1 MLGSIMNI
9 HNLVLIGFG
18 NVNRALVKFLESKK
32 SELKQKFKLEYR
44 ITGVMT
50 RNLGWLADASGL
62 DTDAL
67 LRGKSVSCSISSD
80 IHSWLEDTQ
89 ANLLFEASSLEP
101 FTGQPATDYMKAALE
116 HGCHVVTANKGPIV
130 HAAKELYALAESRG
144 IKFRHE
150 ASFMGGSPIYSLFR
164 ETLPAANIR
173 RFRGLLN
180 STTSTIL
187 QTIEAGSSFIDGIKR
202 TQEIGIAET
211 DPSLDVDGWDSAVKV
226 CGLANVLLE
235 TQLDVS
241 KLERVSIRDLE
252 VAEIREAAEAGTPI
266 RQVAFIDV
274 LENRLQAG
282 VRHERIALNDP
293 LRATGTTNI
302 SHFELDVLP
311 GLTITT
317 HNAGATETAYDM
329 LADFI
334 NVYRIRR

>member
-1 MLGSIMNI
+1 MTVL
-9 HNLVLIGFG
+9 NLALIGFG
-18 NVNRALVKFLESKK
+18 NVNRALVEFLESKK
-32 SELKQKFKLEYR
+32 SELRQKYNLEYR
-44 ITGVMT
+44 VTGVMT
-50 RNLGWLADASGL
+50 RRLGWLADANGL
-62 DTDAL
+62 DTNAL
-67 LRGKSVSCSISSD
+67 LDGKIISSSISSD
-80 IHSWLEDTQ
+80 IHSWLEASE

-101 FTGQPATDYMKAALE
+101 FTGQPAIDYIKTALE
-116 HGCHVVTANKGPIV
+116 FGCHVVTANKGPVV
-130 HAAKELYALAESRG
+130 HAAKELYDLAASRG
-144 IKFRHE
+144 LLFRHE

-164 ETLPAANIR
+164 ETLPAANIK

-187 QTIEAGSSFIDGIKR
+187 QTIEAGSSFEEGVKHAQD
-202 TQEIGIAET
+202 IGIAET
-211 DPSLDVDGWDSAVKV
+211 DPSFDVDGWDSAVKV

-241 KLERVSIRDLE
+241 KLERVSIRDLDVE
-252 VAEIREAAEAGTPI
+252 EIQQAARAGTPI

-274 LENRLQAG
+274 LENGLRAG
-282 VRHERIALNDP
+282 VRHERLSMNDP

-317 HNAGATETAYDM
+317 HDAGAKETAYDM

-334 NVYRIRR
+334 NICKS